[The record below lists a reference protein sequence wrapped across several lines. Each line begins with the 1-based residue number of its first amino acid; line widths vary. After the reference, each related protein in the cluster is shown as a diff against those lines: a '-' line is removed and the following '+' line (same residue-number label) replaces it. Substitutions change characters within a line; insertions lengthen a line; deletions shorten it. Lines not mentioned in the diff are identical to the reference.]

1 MVIMRWVP
9 LLLLVSLLPRFARAA
24 DVEAAEREARV
35 ACAAGD
41 PNKGVR
47 ILADLFAQTEDMTY
61 VFNQG
66 RCFQENGRPED
77 ALVRFREYL
86 RRAGD
91 GDPEARKE
99 AERFV
104 GELDAEIARARPTPA
119 APPSDDGRM
128 LRRTGLGLGSF
139 GVVALGA
146 GLVLSLKV
154 KAQKRDTQDYAA
166 RPDADVR
173 RVSDMVSTGTRL
185 ETWQWISYVTGVA
198 ALAGGATCY
207 LLGSG
212 RERREVALHVSLAP
226 WGAVLEGR
234 F

>member
-1 MVIMRWVP
+1 MVIIRWVP
-9 LLLLVSLLPRFARAA
+9 LLLLVSLLPRSASAA
-24 DVEAAEREARV
+24 DVEAAEREARA
-35 ACAAGD
+35 ACAGGD
-41 PNKGVR
+41 PTKGAR

-66 RCFQENGRPED
+66 RCFQQNGRTED

-91 GDPEARKE
+91 SDPDARKE

-104 GELDAEIARARPTPA
+104 GELEAEIARSKPA
-119 APPSDDGRM
+119 SPPPADDGRL
-128 LRRTGLGLGSF
+128 LRRTGLGLAGF

-154 KAQKRDTQDYAA
+154 TAQKRDTESYAA

-173 RVSDMVSTGTRL
+173 RVSDMVSTGTRM
-185 ETWQWISYVTGVA
+185 ETWQWISYVSGVA

-212 RERREVALHVSLAP
+212 RERHEVAMRVSLSP
-226 WGAVLEGR
+226 WGAVLEGQ